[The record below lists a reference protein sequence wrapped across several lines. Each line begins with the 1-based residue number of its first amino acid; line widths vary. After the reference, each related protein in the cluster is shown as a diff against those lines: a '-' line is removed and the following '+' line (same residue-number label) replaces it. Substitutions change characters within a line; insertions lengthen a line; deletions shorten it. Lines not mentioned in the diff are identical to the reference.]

1 MASSPGSKKAFHN
14 KAPDGGCSSKDQL
27 LNRRLFQPCPWQE
40 CEQSGK
46 TENLNKSP
54 QGHKKC
60 PCGKAGHGGK
70 LFGRTF
76 GVQSLRGKW
85 LCTKKVPLCGEPV
98 PEVLLSRLPLLS
110 VGLYPAA
117 FF

>member
-1 MASSPGSKKAFHN
+1 MKSERTIRKN
-14 KAPDGGCSSKDQL
+14 K
-27 LNRRLFQPCPWQE
+27 
-40 CEQSGK
+40 
-46 TENLNKSP
+46 NLNKSP

-60 PCGKAGHGGK
+60 PCGEAGHGGK

-85 LCTKKVPLCGEPV
+85 LCTKEVPLCGEPV
-98 PEVLLSRLPLLS
+98 PEVLLSRLPLLK